1 MKTIILKKRLAV
13 LALLGLMGCAQASD
27 HGERAETYPPAD
39 PDNPYS
45 LTWLDDGTLK
55 VEAEILTPNGCYY
68 ADGPIAAG
76 TPEGTP
82 ERPSAQPVILTVG
95 MTEGVCTMALKYVT
109 FEGTIPKV
117 PDDVVEVVVFE
128 LWPAGDPIRT
138 RSIPLPPR

>member
-1 MKTIILKKRLAV
+1 MIIFMKRLMV

-27 HGERAETYPPAD
+27 NGGQVQSYPPAD

-45 LTWLDDGTLK
+45 LIWLDDGALK
-55 VEAEILTPNGCYY
+55 VEAQILTPNGCYY
-68 ADGPIAAG
+68 ADGPITAG
-76 TPEGTP
+76 TPESTP
-82 ERPSAQPVILTVG
+82 APSSAQPATLTVG

-109 FEGTIPKV
+109 FEGVIPNV
-117 PDDVVEVVVFE
+117 PDDVVEVRIFE